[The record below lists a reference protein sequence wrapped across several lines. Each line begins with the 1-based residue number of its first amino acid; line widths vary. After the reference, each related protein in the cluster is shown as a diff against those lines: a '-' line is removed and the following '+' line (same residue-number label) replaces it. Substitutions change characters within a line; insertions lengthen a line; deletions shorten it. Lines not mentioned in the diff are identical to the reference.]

1 MMRKIHKKVKQA
13 FSIDKIMKFTQ
24 AIIFLLCIHYF
35 INWLISV
42 ALIVVAIVMTGN
54 FSYLDTL
61 ITETSITFRDI
72 VGVAI
77 IKFCL
82 ENIFKY
88 NDFGGRV
95 PSKKNECEI
104 DDGDMPED
112 AENNIDK
119 GGAKG

>member
-1 MMRKIHKKVKQA
+1 MRKMRQKIKEA
-13 FSIDKIMKFTQ
+13 FNMDKILKFTQ
-24 AIIFLLCIHYF
+24 TIIFLLCIHYF
-35 INWLISV
+35 INWIISV
-42 ALIVVAIVMTGN
+42 VLIVVAIVMTGN

-95 PSKKNECEI
+95 PSKKNECDI

-112 AENNIDK
+112 TENYTDE